1 MNRYI
6 VANIAAIAALSA
18 SSVAFAKDPCQS
30 LICMVGKV
38 QGGIAGN
45 GSSDDGCSQGISDF
59 LSIVKTHHG
68 HMDLTATPNARRDY
82 LNSCPGA
89 AADAPAVDS
98 VISKFGNAT
107 L

>member
-1 MNRYI
+1 MTRYKSAI
-6 VANIAAIAALSA
+6 ITIFAAFSVC
-18 SSVAFAKDPCQS
+18 SSAFAKDPCQS

-45 GSSDDGCSQGISDF
+45 GSAQDGCSQSVSDF
-59 LSIVKTHHG
+59 LSIIKMHNG
-68 HMDLTATPNARRDY
+68 HMDLIATPNARKDY

-89 AADAPAVDS
+89 GADASGVDS

>member
-1 MNRYI
+1 MSRYM
-6 VANIAAIAALSA
+6 VANFAAIAVFST

-45 GSSDDGCSQGISDF
+45 GSSGDGCSQGINDF
-59 LSIVKTHHG
+59 LSIVRTHHG

-89 AADAPAVDS
+89 AADAPAVES